1 MAFSSLNAQE
11 QLAALTHTPTA
22 RHFSDEQKNGII
34 EGRITT
40 TDGQPAA
47 GVSVDLRG
55 TGKGTITDG
64 NGFFQLR
71 SVKPGNYTLVVSFV
85 GLQTQEQ
92 AVQVKEAATS
102 QFSLSLQEDSR
113 HLQEVTIRSQ
123 KTLNE
128 KPVAIGKIPINPMD
142 LPQSIAVLGQEV
154 LRDQQAQRLSDV
166 IKNVNGVYLA
176 TVRASTQETF
186 YARGYNLSGNNL
198 FKNGS
203 RINTGT
209 MPEMSALEKVEVL
222 KGSAAILYGQVAP
235 GGVVNMVTKQPKF
248 RSGGEISM
256 RVGSYDLYKPSFD
269 IYGPV
274 NQKIAY
280 RLNGT
285 YESAGSYR
293 DQVSSERFY
302 VNPSLLF
309 KLGNRTE
316 LVVEGDYLQHDFTPD
331 FGIGSIDNTQIPA
344 VPRSRF
350 YGTPWQYAK
359 TRQTTATATV
369 KHQINDTWALNG
381 SASYQNYNR
390 DYYSIERIQATANG
404 DWTRPLGR
412 AFNEENYYTAQV
424 NVNGKFKTGN
434 IEHTLLAGADADRY
448 LTGTYAFNQPTTYD
462 KINILDPAKF
472 VPRTDIPAAEKTRFV
487 EVPMNRFGG
496 YVQDLVKLSEQFN
509 LLAGLRYT
517 YVQTFGADTLNLAT
531 AKQSK
536 GMDRT
541 DKAFS
546 PRLGL
551 VYKPSEH
558 TSVFASYSNSFTT
571 NTGTDIDG
579 NTLKPSIIDQFE
591 VGVKNEFF
599 NGRLSA
605 NLTAYRI
612 INNNLAQTAPFL
624 KDGVTAN
631 NNTAIKQLTGQTT
644 SDGFEVDI
652 IGQPLSGLSIVA
664 GYSYN
669 FMRYTRTDTTVGSF
683 KTGERLVNNPAHTT
697 NGSVFYTLGN
707 GKLKGLKAGVTM
719 AYVGDRLAGW
729 NTDII
734 KTNGVSGFRNRQFE
748 VNGFTTIDVSA
759 GYNWRKLSLLAK
771 VSNLGNTLNYYVHE
785 NYSIN
790 PIPPRQFV
798 ATVTYRF

>member
-1 MAFSSLNAQE
+1 MAFSSLKAQD
-11 QLAALTHTPTA
+11 QLLAQDHTPTVK
-22 RHFSDEQKNGII
+22 HYSEELKNGII
-34 EGRITT
+34 EGRILT

-55 TGKGTITDG
+55 TGKGTVTDE

-71 SVKPGNYTLVVSFV
+71 NVKPGNYTLVVSFV
-85 GLQTQEQ
+85 GLKTQEQ
-92 AVQVKEAATS
+92 EVQVKEAATA
-102 QFSLSLQEDSR
+102 QYSLNLQEDSR

-123 KTLNE
+123 RTLNE

-142 LPQSIAVLGQEV
+142 LPQSISVLGQEV

-186 YARGYNLSGNNL
+186 YARGYNLSSNNM
-198 FKNGS
+198 FKNGA
-203 RINTGT
+203 RINTGS

-269 IYGPV
+269 IYGPLS
-274 NQKIAY
+274 QKIAY

-285 YESAGSYR
+285 YESAGSFR
-293 DQVSSERFY
+293 DKVSSERFY

-309 KLGNRTE
+309 KLGDHTE
-316 LVVEGDYLQHDFTPD
+316 LVLEGDYLQHDFTPD
-331 FGIGSIDNTQIPA
+331 FGIGSIDNTRIPN

-350 YGTPWQYAK
+350 FGTPWQYAK
-359 TRQTTATATV
+359 TRQSTATASV
-369 KHQINDTWALNG
+369 KHQINETWTLNG

-390 DYYSIERIQATANG
+390 DYYSIERIQALPNG

-424 NVNGKFKTGN
+424 NVNGKVKTGKLV
-434 IEHTLLAGADADRY
+434 HTLLAGADADRY
-448 LTGTYAFNQPTTYD
+448 LTGTYAFNQPVTYD
-462 KINILDPAKF
+462 MINILDPNKY
-472 VPRTDIPAAEKTRFV
+472 VPRTDIPAASKTRLV
-487 EVPMNRFGG
+487 EVPMNRYGI
-496 YVQDLVKLSEQFN
+496 YVQDLVKLSEKFN
-509 LLAGLRYT
+509 FLAGLRYT
-517 YVQTFGADTLNLAT
+517 YVQTLGADTLNMVLG
-531 AKQSK
+531 KQTK
-536 GMDRT
+536 GTDRT

-551 VYKPSEH
+551 VYKPTKR
-558 TSVFASYSNSFTT
+558 TSVFASYSNSFIT
-571 NTGTDIDG
+571 NSGTDVNG
-579 NTLKPSIIDQFE
+579 NTLKPSVIDQYE

-624 KDGVTAN
+624 QDGITPN

-644 SDGFEVDI
+644 SDGVEVDI
-652 IGQPLSGLSIVA
+652 IGHPVAGLSVVA

-683 KTGERLVNNPAHTT
+683 VTGERLVNNPAHTA
-697 NGSVFYTLGN
+697 NGSVFYTLGG
-707 GKLKGLKAGVTM
+707 GKLKGLKAGVTV
-719 AYVGDRLAGW
+719 AYIGERLAGW

-734 KTNGVSGFRNRQFE
+734 KTNGVSGLRNRQFE
-748 VNGFTTIDVSA
+748 VDGFTTIDVSA

-771 VSNLGNTLNYYVHE
+771 LSNLANTLNYYVHE